1 MVPRLGV
8 KPSSES
14 VPKMIGTELA
24 LCPSMAVTLKNEKTS
39 FTRQVAFGRH
49 FLRAV
54 LTFIFTAVTVV
65 LVLQGVSMRTAAQ
78 WLLYLGLFVAT
89 DQIANLVLTRIA
101 RQSDHGTHPSPGDPD
116 SRLSH

>member
-1 MVPRLGV
+1 
-8 KPSSES
+8 
-14 VPKMIGTELA
+14 MIGTKLA
-24 LCPSMAVTLKNEKTS
+24 LCPGMAETLKNENTS
-39 FTRQVAFGRH
+39 SSREMAFGRH
-49 FLRAV
+49 FMRAALGV
-54 LTFIFTAVTVV
+54 IFVAVTVV
-65 LVLQGVSMRTAAQ
+65 LVLQGVSMRTVAQ

>member
-1 MVPRLGV
+1 
-8 KPSSES
+8 
-14 VPKMIGTELA
+14 
-24 LCPSMAVTLKNEKTS
+24 MAVTLKNEKTS
-39 FTRQVAFGRH
+39 GSREMVFGRH

-54 LTFIFTAVTVV
+54 LALIFTAVTIV
-65 LVLQGVSMRTAAQ
+65 LALQGVSMRTAAQ

-101 RQSDHGTHPSPGDPD
+101 RQSDHGTHPSPGGPD

>member
-1 MVPRLGV
+1 MRISLNWL
-8 KPSSES
+8 
-14 VPKMIGTELA
+14 GTELA
-24 LCPSMAVTLKNEKTS
+24 FCPVMAETLKNEKIS
-39 FTRQVAFGRH
+39 DSREMAFGRH
-49 FLRAV
+49 CLRAV
-54 LTFIFTAVTVV
+54 LALVFAAVTVV

-101 RQSDHGTHPSPGDPD
+101 RQSDHGTHPSPGNPD